1 MEIATKPTAAIFGEK
16 EPELALF
23 LPLSKIAGLSGGSK
37 APLSDIKTGATG
49 GKGKA
54 QVEILLSPGLE
65 GRIVDNALGNVADI
79 IIRRIRQ

>member
-1 MEIATKPTAAIFGEK
+1 MEIATKPTAAVFGEK

-23 LPLSKIAGLSGGSK
+23 LPLSKIAGLSATTK
-37 APLSDIKTGATG
+37 APLPEMKTGAG

-54 QVEILLSPGLE
+54 QVEILLGAGLE
-65 GRIVDNALGNVADI
+65 GRIVDKALGDVADV